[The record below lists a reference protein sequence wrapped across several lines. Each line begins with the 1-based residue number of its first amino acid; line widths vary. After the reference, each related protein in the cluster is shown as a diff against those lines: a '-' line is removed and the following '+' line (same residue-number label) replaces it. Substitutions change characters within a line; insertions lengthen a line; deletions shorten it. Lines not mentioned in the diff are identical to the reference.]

1 MDVTSIAVVLD
12 PIRSEQDKRLGIPP
26 SMGSLLALT
35 GDIGSPLFQ
44 KWYDEWQDQELLDNF
59 DIRNCDRPNRKG
71 VIIGVGELDRLP
83 SVLLRAVVSTT
94 TRPWEDCNNLNPPG
108 EELPAGAFIQS
119 IILFAED
126 GVINGAKALNTSPG
140 RQELDLVTEKY
151 QFQIMQNTLKYFQA
165 GWKLVSETTPGDA
178 SLKCRVQPVSLQNL
192 PAIAEYDAPVLR
204 PGSTTSVS
212 AELPYIDCT
221 AVQSII
227 IFNSDAS
234 EIEGNCDDGNRW
246 VFEGYKV
253 PNTLNGEISS
263 VGLIEAK
270 VNPKYESNLFGSQ
283 GYCGAVEVT
292 SEICMSFFVNDDVVP
307 IGDALGTCNE
317 TKDLLGD
324 TKITL
329 TESGPQVTIDCTL
342 AADEDDQTDFIIS
355 WTGEGGNWSV
365 GSGPSDG
372 SGGSGPS
379 DGSGGSGPSDGSGG
393 SGPSDGSGSDESQCA
408 NRDANTGNLLER
420 TLPPKEVES
429 IEIATEFCEDLI
441 GKLCITPVGAP
452 ESQICTE
459 IELIINEELRK
470 IASTI
475 VECSSNFL
483 SINGNGGELPKE
495 PLKGDAGC
503 EMRENPYGQVILT
516 VVTQDAVNSLE
527 WGIKLKDESCEID
540 DSDPFRISWNSESE
554 SCQFVFQT
562 TDPVNNGKYERNG
575 ANHKLLLSVQ
585 IPTISKK
592 SIKCDFEDSQKWNC
606 ELIANMDFKKRSNPL
621 SWLFALLISL
631 ALAFLMYGIWYFIIK
646 RYTKFRKG
654 TYSWTRLQLLDIE
667 RIDDSLGFRSETLQN
682 WNRLTHDA
690 GDWNNLVIKDNQYE
704 LRFDNLKVSSH
715 LPPIWKPHRVLSG
728 GWAKVERKGWHLQV
742 ETSPK
747 PGSMKHDFVA
757 E

>member
-1 MDVTSIAVVLD
+1 M
-12 PIRSEQDKRLGIPP
+12 
-26 SMGSLLALT
+26 
-35 GDIGSPLFQ
+35 
-44 KWYDEWQDQELLDNF
+44 
-59 DIRNCDRPNRKG
+59 
-71 VIIGVGELDRLP
+71 
-83 SVLLRAVVSTT
+83 
-94 TRPWEDCNNLNPPG
+94 
-108 EELPAGAFIQS
+108 
-119 IILFAED
+119 
-126 GVINGAKALNTSPG
+126 
-140 RQELDLVTEKY
+140 
-151 QFQIMQNTLKYFQA
+151 
-165 GWKLVSETTPGDA
+165 
-178 SLKCRVQPVSLQNL
+178 
-192 PAIAEYDAPVLR
+192 
-204 PGSTTSVS
+204 
-212 AELPYIDCT
+212 
-221 AVQSII
+221 
-227 IFNSDAS
+227 
-234 EIEGNCDDGNRW
+234 
-246 VFEGYKV
+246 
-253 PNTLNGEISS
+253 
-263 VGLIEAK
+263 
-270 VNPKYESNLFGSQ
+270 
-283 GYCGAVEVT
+283 
-292 SEICMSFFVNDDVVP
+292 
-307 IGDALGTCNE
+307 
-317 TKDLLGD
+317 
-324 TKITL
+324 
-329 TESGPQVTIDCTL
+329 
-342 AADEDDQTDFIIS
+342 
-355 WTGEGGNWSV
+355 
-365 GSGPSDG
+365 
-372 SGGSGPS
+372 
-379 DGSGGSGPSDGSGG
+379 
-393 SGPSDGSGSDESQCA
+393 
-408 NRDANTGNLLER
+408 
-420 TLPPKEVES
+420 PPKEVES

-452 ESQICTE
+452 ESQSCTE
-459 IELIINEELRK
+459 IELIIDEELRK

-654 TYSWTRLQLLDIE
+654 TYSWTRLQLRDIE

-728 GWAKVERKGWHLQV
+728 GWAKVERKGWAFAGWKPG
-742 ETSPK
+742 PK
-747 PGSMKHDFVA
+747 PGSMKHDFDKAAIVGVRTDSNTQGTEGVA
-757 E
+757 YFIQPISFNVDSGVDSERLKEEAIRLFDKSGHYLVDQTNLRTKSGSTFTLVVSKLKDLLPKKKVNVKDKTVRQHTRSRGRYEQNTEDQSRSGDKKRRNKKSKTKAKRYSDKAKPQQITAENPKPKPKGRYDDV